1 MTPTPWTPERILW
14 ETRTIAV
21 LFANPRVSAP
31 AHYVPAYLAQKGYR
45 VLPIHPAPVHAGT
58 QLFGQPMRQSLAQID
73 EPVDLVNV
81 FRRADAILS
90 HVPEILAMT
99 HRPRFV
105 WFQQGLRNEEAAA
118 ALEREGIVVVQD
130 RCTLADHRA
139 FFG

>member
-1 MTPTPWTPERILW
+1 MARKLRVKLITIPWELEVPTLTLASLAAVTPERHFDVCIVDLLR
-14 ETRTIAV
+14 ERLV
-21 LFANPRVSAP
+21 L
-31 AHYVPAYLAQKGYR
+31 
-45 VLPIHPAPVHAGT
+45 
-58 QLFGQPMRQSLAQID
+58 D